1 MTTKMHLVRIP
12 SSALHSSTLL
22 GAAIGALRYDQQPFI
37 FHALAKELEQEIKG
51 DTKRGRV
58 KLAALLLRAQ
68 AQAEMLAETY
78 EEILALSR
86 PYMKEEFAV
95 TPEAKE

>member
-1 MTTKMHLVRIP
+1 MKFHPTQI
-12 SSALHSSTLL
+12 SASLLNSNALL
-22 GAAIGALRYDQQPFI
+22 GQAIALLRYDQQPAI
-37 FHALAKELEQEIKG
+37 LRALSREIRRQAEG
-51 DTKRGRV
+51 DRKRGRV
-58 KLAALLLRAQ
+58 KLATLLLRAQ

-78 EEILALSR
+78 EEILVLSR

>member
-1 MTTKMHLVRIP
+1 MKFHPTQI
-12 SSALHSSTLL
+12 SASLLNSNALL
-22 GAAIGALRYDQQPFI
+22 GQAIALLRYDQQPFI